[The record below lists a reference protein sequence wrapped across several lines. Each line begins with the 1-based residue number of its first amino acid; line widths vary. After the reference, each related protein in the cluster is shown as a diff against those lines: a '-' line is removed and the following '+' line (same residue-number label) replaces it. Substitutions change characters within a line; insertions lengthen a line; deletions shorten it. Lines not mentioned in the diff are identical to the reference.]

1 MHMEVLMAGKV
12 AVGIQ
17 SFDTLI
23 EKQYFY
29 IDKTSFIREWWGCG
43 DAMLLHRGIPKERIH
58 CYGFAFQGR
67 NVLIG
72 TNEK

>member
-1 MHMEVLMAGKV
+1 MTPVISIGKQDF
-12 AVGIQ
+12 I
-17 SFDTLI
+17 SLR
-23 EKQYFY
+23 ENQYFY